1 LSIKINLE
9 NISIAVIGLG
19 YVGLPLAAKFGE
31 LYNVLGFDVNSNR
44 IDELRNGVDSTLEL
58 SSDELNAATG
68 LRFSSNPNELIDC
81 NLYIVTVP
89 TPITNMNEPDLS
101 SLLAASKMV
110 GTYLN
115 EGDIVIYESTVY
127 PGATEEDCAPVLE
140 KMSGLLLNE
149 GFFLGYSPERINP
162 GDKTH
167 RLTDIQ
173 KVTAGSSPE
182 AANFIDTLYGSIISA
197 GTYSASSI
205 KVAEAA
211 KVIENTQ
218 RDVNIALI
226 NELSLIFNKLNIS
239 TEEVLDAASTKWNFL
254 PFKPGLVG
262 GHCIGVDPYYLTHKA
277 QSVGYEPEIILRGR
291 SLNNSMSFHVVDR
304 LIKKMEEINIP
315 HKGSTVLIMGL
326 TFKENCPDIRN
337 TKVVDMVNHF
347 ESSGAKVDIYDPWV
361 DPDIALAEY
370 DLQVIQK
377 PKKNYYDAVIV
388 AVGHSI
394 FLEKGID
401 FINSLTKPESLIFDL
416 KYLFP
421 ANQTNMR
428 L

>member
-1 LSIKINLE
+1 MSIKINLE
-9 NISIAVIGLG
+9 NLSIGVIGLG

-44 IDELRNGVDSTLEL
+44 VDDLRNGVDSTLEL
-58 SSDELNAATG
+58 SSDELNAAIG

-291 SLNNSMSFHVVDR
+291 SLNNSMSFHVIDR

-337 TKVVDMVNHF
+337 TKVVDMVNNL
-347 ESSGAKVDIYDPWV
+347 ESYGVKVDIYDPWV

-370 DLQVIQK
+370 DLQIIQK
-377 PKKNYYDAVIV
+377 PKKNYYDAVII

-401 FINSLTKPESLIFDL
+401 FINSLTKPESLTFDL

>member
-9 NISIAVIGLG
+9 NISIGVIGLG
-19 YVGLPLAAKFGE
+19 YVGLPLAVKFGE
-31 LYNVLGFDVNSNR
+31 LYNVLGFDVNSKR
-44 IDELRNGVDSTLEL
+44 VEELSNGADSTNEI
-58 SSDELNAATG
+58 SPAELNASVG
-68 LRFSSNPNELIDC
+68 LRFASNPDELVDC
-81 NLYIVTVP
+81 NLFIVTVP
-89 TPITNMNEPDLS
+89 TPITNQNEPDLS
-101 SLLAASKMV
+101 SLLAASKLV
-110 GTYLN
+110 GTYLK
-115 EGDIVIYESTVY
+115 EGGIVIYESTVY
-127 PGATEEDCAPVLE
+127 PGATEDDCAPILE
-140 KMSGLLLNE
+140 EMSGLLLNE

-167 RLTDIQ
+167 RLTDI
-173 KVTAGSSPE
+173 KKITAGSSPE
-182 AANFIDTLYGSIISA
+182 AAYFIDTLYSSIITA
-197 GTYSASSI
+197 GTYLASSI

-226 NELSLIFNKLNIS
+226 NELSLIFHKLNIS
-239 TEEVLDAASTKWNFL
+239 TEEVLEAASTKWNFL

-291 SLNNSMSFHVVDR
+291 SLNNSMSLHITNR
-304 LIKKMEEINIP
+304 LIQKMEEINISS
-315 HKGSTVLIMGL
+315 KGSTVLIMGL

-337 TKVVDMVNHF
+337 TKVVDMAKHL
-347 ESSGAKVDIYDPWV
+347 ESSGVNVDIYDPWV
-361 DPDIALAEY
+361 VPGIALAEY
-370 DLQVIQK
+370 GLQTTST
-377 PKKNYYDAVIV
+377 PEKNSYDAVII

-401 FINSLTKPESLIFDL
+401 FINSLTKPKHLIFDL

-421 ANQTNMR
+421 ATETNMR

>member
-1 LSIKINLE
+1 LSIKTNLE
-9 NISIAVIGLG
+9 NLSIGVIGLG

-44 IDELRNGVDSTLEL
+44 VDDLRNGVDSTLEL
-58 SSDELNAATG
+58 SSDELNAAIG

-101 SLLAASKMV
+101 YLLAASKMV

-115 EGDIVIYESTVY
+115 KGDIVIYESTVY

-291 SLNNSMSFHVVDR
+291 SLNNSMSFHVIDR

-315 HKGSTVLIMGL
+315 LKGSTVLIMGL

-337 TKVVDMVNHF
+337 TKVVDMVNNL
-347 ESSGAKVDIYDPWV
+347 ESSGVKVDIYDPWV

-377 PKKNYYDAVIV
+377 PKKNYYDAVII

-421 ANQTNMR
+421 ATQTNMR

>member
-1 LSIKINLE
+1 MKTNLE
-9 NISIAVIGLG
+9 NLSIGVIGLG

-44 IDELRNGVDSTLEL
+44 VDDLRNGVDSTLEL
-58 SSDELNAATG
+58 SSDELNAAIG

-101 SLLAASKMV
+101 YLLAASKMV

-115 EGDIVIYESTVY
+115 KGDIVIYESTVY

-291 SLNNSMSFHVVDR
+291 SLNNSMSFHVIDR

-315 HKGSTVLIMGL
+315 LKGSTVLIMGL

-337 TKVVDMVNHF
+337 TKVVDMVNNL
-347 ESSGAKVDIYDPWV
+347 ESSGVKVDIYDPWV

-377 PKKNYYDAVIV
+377 PKKNYYDAVII

-421 ANQTNMR
+421 ATQTNMR

>member
-377 PKKNYYDAVIV
+377 PKKNYYDAVII